1 MPSLPGRKRMN
12 VEARATKGKS
22 QGAAQQVQVGGCG
35 AGDAAFSQWML
46 AHNWPTN
53 YCAKARAYLE

>member
-1 MPSLPGRKRMN
+1 MN